1 MTNRQGFTVVEVL
14 VAIMVLG
21 VGILALVGSS
31 TLVSRMIGEGKRATF
46 AAQVAQQ
53 RMEYFRRLA
62 MQTTPNCTNSSL
74 NAGSGTATADRIT
87 EQWTITTGIGLRNV
101 TVRAIYPDGRGTDT
115 VQLSTII
122 GCY

>member
-31 TLVSRMIGEGKRATF
+31 TLVTRMIGEGKRATY
-46 AAQVAQQ
+46 AAQIAQ
-53 RMEYFRRLA
+53 RRVEALRRQG
-62 MQTTPNCTNSSL
+62 MQTPNCGSL
-74 NAGSGTATADRIT
+74 AAVTGTATTERIT
-87 EQWTITTGIGLRNV
+87 EQWVVTVGMQTRSI

-115 VQLSTII
+115 VQLSTIL

>member
-31 TLVSRMIGEGKRATF
+31 MLVTRMIGEGKRATF
-46 AAQVAQQ
+46 ATQVAQQ
-53 RMEYFRRLA
+53 RIEWVRRRA
-62 MQTTPNCTNSSL
+62 MSTSPQCTSV
-74 NAGSGTATADRIT
+74 AAATGTFTADRIT
-87 EQWTITTGIGLRNV
+87 EEWVITVGAGTRSV
-101 TVRAIYPDGRGTDT
+101 TARAIYPDGRGRDT
-115 VQLSTII
+115 VALTTII

>member
-46 AAQVAQQ
+46 ATQVAQQ
-53 RMEYFRRLA
+53 RMEFFRRRALE
-62 MQTTPNCTNSSL
+62 TSPNCTNL
-74 NAGSGTATADRIT
+74 AAATGTATTGRIS
-87 EQWTITTGIGLRNV
+87 EEWTITAGTSTRSI

-115 VQLSTII
+115 VQLSTIV

>member
-46 AAQVAQQ
+46 ATQVAQQ
-53 RMEYFRRLA
+53 RMEFFRRRALE
-62 MQTTPNCTNSSL
+62 TSPNCTNL
-74 NAGSGTATADRIT
+74 AAATGTATAGRIS
-87 EQWTITTGIGLRNV
+87 EEWTITAGTSTRSI

-115 VQLSTII
+115 VQLSTIV

>member
-31 TLVSRMIGEGKRATF
+31 TLVTRMIGEGKRATN
-46 AAQVAQQ
+46 ATQVAQM
-53 RMEYFRRLA
+53 RMENFRRIA
-62 MQTTPNCTNSSL
+62 MNTSPQCTGLTATT
-74 NAGSGTATADRIT
+74 GTATTGRIT
-87 EQWTITTGIGLRNV
+87 EQWTVTVGAGTRSI
-101 TVRAIYPDGRGTDT
+101 TVRAIYPDGRGRDT
-115 VQLSTII
+115 VQLSTIV